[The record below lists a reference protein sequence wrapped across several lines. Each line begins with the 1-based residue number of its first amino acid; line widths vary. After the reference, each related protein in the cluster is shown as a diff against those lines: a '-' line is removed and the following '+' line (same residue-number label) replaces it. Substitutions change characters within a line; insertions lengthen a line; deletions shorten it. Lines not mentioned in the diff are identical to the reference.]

1 MIFVVKVQLKKLSLL
16 IFEYLFNNKNGF
28 FTNNSFFQTDSQRYT
43 NRLTLRDK
51 LFPKNRNYCYFY
63 SRK

>member
-1 MIFVVKVQLKKLSLL
+1 MIFVVKVQLKIISL

-51 LFPKNRNYCYFY
+51 LIPKNRNYCYFY